1 MNWRDR
7 VRPVRGVA
15 DLIERRIYELA
26 VATTLNVGKNRLESL
41 GDIQE
46 AADLL
51 RAACDSME
59 RNNARRVA

>member
-7 VRPVRGVA
+7 VRLVRGVA
-15 DLIERRIYELA
+15 DLIERRIYELD

-46 AADLL
+46 
-51 RAACDSME
+51 
-59 RNNARRVA
+59 

>member
-7 VRPVRGVA
+7 VRLVRGVA

-46 AADLL
+46 
-51 RAACDSME
+51 
-59 RNNARRVA
+59 